1 MKCMRSW
8 WLREPPLQ
16 AMMSSCTW
24 DYFLTSD
31 ELGKF
36 LGIKEDDLKPILSR
50 VWSSA
55 GDDTFLRTC
64 GIRSRQFNRK
74 NRSCL
79 LDCGN
84 LVTLEPKL
92 CPQLLAFEPQPLY
105 WGMTPWGVD
114 ASTNVMPGLESL
126 GTIKTMVD
134 RRKRYRGRC
143 FAGGRCTSGVGAKWS
158 FMRRE
163 SKARMI
169 LSRGAPIELG
179 LNFECD
185 VCDCIHLGES
195 LPDTA
200 VRDFG
205 RTSLSNATE
214 FFLELFLVY
223 ISLNSTE
230 YLKRVSRLSGGLV
243 HTTQS
248 ATPRQSHTRWPAAL
262 TILGPKET
270 TPRFL
275 RRRHS
280 RQELAPRPR
289 PKPDKPKAHDPWC
302 HCIPWPLPR
311 TLRRPQPLRAASVSE
326 EAVQRTVC

>member
-1 MKCMRSW
+1 
-8 WLREPPLQ
+8 
-16 AMMSSCTW
+16 
-24 DYFLTSD
+24 
-31 ELGKF
+31 
-36 LGIKEDDLKPILSR
+36 
-50 VWSSA
+50 
-55 GDDTFLRTC
+55 
-64 GIRSRQFNRK
+64 
-74 NRSCL
+74 
-79 LDCGN
+79 
-84 LVTLEPKL
+84 
-92 CPQLLAFEPQPLY
+92 
-105 WGMTPWGVD
+105 MTPWGVD

-214 FFLELFLVY
+214 FLFRTLP
-223 ISLNSTE
+223 SLHQPE
-230 YLKRVSRLSGGLV
+230 FDGV
-243 HTTQS
+243 
-248 ATPRQSHTRWPAAL
+248 
-262 TILGPKET
+262 
-270 TPRFL
+270 
-275 RRRHS
+275 
-280 RQELAPRPR
+280 
-289 PKPDKPKAHDPWC
+289 PKAGVTTVGRISPHDAIGNSSTGT
-302 HCIPWPLPR
+302 HPLAGSTDNSRAERNNTAFPSPKTQPAGTCAAPPAQTRQTESPR
-311 TLRRPQPLRAASVSE
+311 SVVSLHPLATATHTPQTTASEGRVGLRGSGSE
-326 EAVQRTVC
+326 DGLLKPVKR